1 MSDRYTIKDLE
12 MPDNEPMVIIRSSL
26 LWICDGDK
34 YAAAALN
41 MYIHWTR
48 WIMNHKAVAQKINQI
63 QRNQKKTPT
72 QDTSLIIYRKQ
83 SELVDDLLH
92 FCNEKRLR
100 QANVFLV
107 SKGLLKIE
115 SVPRHIADHIL
126 KYELQIDMFKKLM
139 GDWYIYREGNQ
150 LSDEDEMVE
159 VASEEDVTG
168 TDNSPLRNGQLPDSP
183 RSQNGQFTDRNGQFT
198 APKVIDDNK
207 ETLRDNKKEV
217 VPHDDN
223 ISSVSKN
230 VSKTNNALPEK
241 DQQLIKWYCEV
252 SGMKSVN
259 MTTKAAQECMIAILP
274 EIKTKEDARGLYE
287 HPVMDVEARKDAT
300 NKIAYF
306 SNQKDSLLNWKQKK
320 ATPAPK
326 QTEAPRVE
334 IWTKYSHYDGFKT
347 SVDLWF
353 LFEEMPLI
361 KALGYDIAENGG
373 LSNTKKEAIKRKLA
387 EVDEATRLQLAEEWV
402 KEHRRQKVAV

>member
-1 MSDRYTIKDLE
+1 MSDRYTVKDLE
-12 MPDNEPMVIIRSSL
+12 MPDDEPMVIIRSSL

-48 WIMNHKAVAQKINQI
+48 WIMKHKAVAQKINQI
-63 QRNQKKTPT
+63 QRNQQKTPT

-83 SELVDDLLH
+83 SELVEDLLH

-115 SVPRHIADHIL
+115 NMPRHIADHIL
-126 KYELQIDMFKKLM
+126 KYELQIDVFKKLM
-139 GDWYIYREGNQ
+139 GDWYTYREGSQ

-159 VASEEDVTG
+159 VTSEADVAG
-168 TDNSPLRNGQLPDSP
+168 TDNSPLRNGHLPDSP
-183 RSQNGQFTDRNGQFT
+183 RSRNGQFTDRSGQFT

-217 VPHDDN
+217 VVPHDDN
-223 ISSVSKN
+223 TSSFSKN
-230 VSKTNNALPEK
+230 VKVNNALSEK
-241 DQQLIKWYCEV
+241 EQQLIKWYCEV

-259 MTTKAAQECMIAILP
+259 MAKEAAKECMVAILP
-274 EIKTKEDARGLYE
+274 EIKTKEDMSGLYE
-287 HPVMDVEARKDAT
+287 QAKIDIEARSDAP
-300 NKIAYF
+300 NKIIFFA
-306 SNQKDSLLNWKQKK
+306 NLKDSLLNWKQKK
-320 ATPAPK
+320 VAAPK
-326 QTEAPRVE
+326 QVEAPRVE

-361 KALGYDIAENGG
+361 KALSYDIAENGG
-373 LSNTKKEAIKRKLA
+373 LSNTKKASIKSKLA
-387 EVDEATRLQLAEEWV
+387 EVDEATRRQLAEAWA
-402 KEHRRQKVAV
+402 KEHRRQNVAV